1 MALNKPQL
9 KNAIQTA
16 LETSKNEGWSL
27 DQVAT
32 ALSDAI
38 DAYVRGAKV
47 KSVVINLDDGRQIGE
62 RPLE

>member
-16 LETSKNEGWSL
+16 LETSKDESWSL